1 MENKLGLGK
10 SYRIIRNINCCIYG
24 FGAFYSAI
32 DTMRLINGLASN
44 PFSPIAFLALSMS
57 LSGIYML
64 EEKQKRYGMVMIVVG
79 GLIGGWGIAADPLHP
94 GDALLSII
102 VFGGLAISQALS
114 FNWKEFFNRK
124 NKNNSY
130 PKYKNYKNE
139 KIK

>member
-1 MENKLGLGK
+1 MGNIGLGK

-24 FGAFYSAI
+24 FGAFFSAI

-44 PFSPIAFLALSMS
+44 PFSLIAFLALSMS
-57 LSGIYML
+57 LLGIYML

-79 GLIGGWGIAADPLHP
+79 GLVGGWGIAADPLHP
-94 GDALLSII
+94 GDSLLSII

-124 NKNNSY
+124 NNNNSK
-130 PKYKNYKNE
+130 PKYKDYKNE